1 VCDGEGLAFRLS
13 LPKVLVLMD
22 ESTWAVLF
30 VILHLQFKNNVH
42 MERNNNSNNNNN
54 NNNTVLCAFVLLEA
68 V

>member
-1 VCDGEGLAFRLS
+1 VGDGEGLAFRLS

-30 VILHLQFKNNVH
+30 VILHLQFKNDVH
-42 MERNNNSNNNNN
+42 MERNNNSNNNN